1 MNSNDILRMARQST
15 FDDPLYK
22 HDLVVLTRFARLVA
36 AQERE
41 ECATLAD
48 EWSQGKH
55 PEIAGKIRE
64 RSD

>member
-41 ECATLAD
+41 ECATLAED
-48 EWSQGKH
+48 H
-55 PEIAGKIRE
+55 PDIAQKIRDRHD
-64 RSD
+64 RSVQD

>member
-1 MNSNDILRMARQST
+1 MARQST
-15 FDDPLYK
+15 FNEPIE

-41 ECATLAD
+41 RCATLAD
-48 EWSQGKH
+48 EWSQGRH
-55 PEIAGKIRE
+55 PEVAELIRD